1 MAGEWI
7 QIDCSIGSKP
17 EVEEL
22 IDLTGDDRW
31 LIVGRM
37 VGFWTWAGLNAD
49 GGTARMTMPRL
60 CRMFGGTPDFWQ
72 AVESVGWLRFGEDG
86 QSVEIPGWERR
97 FSKSAKT
104 RANHADRAA
113 ASRDGAQQRTGACAR
128 AHGAVR
134 ESALEERRGE
144 ETREEIPP
152 PPPRVTFSNLVEL
165 WNAGPGAKWDGQAP
179 PSRFWD
185 RIAEPGWWEQ
195 VPAAIERL
203 RAAKYFDN
211 PVNLRQ
217 FVYPGFVEKAATG
230 AYDNPKPSAKRAG
243 GPPRPDD
250 KPPPREWTGPDE
262 EARKRMLAELKAKQR
277 EAVA

>member
-60 CRMFGGTPDFWQ
+60 GRMFGGSTEFWQ
-72 AVESVGWLRFGEDG
+72 AVESVGWISFGQDG
-86 QSVEIPGWERR
+86 QTVEIPGWERR

-104 RANHADRAA
+104 RANHADRASA
-113 ASRDGAQQRTGACAR
+113 ARSAAQERTDPCAE
-128 AHGAVR
+128 AHAPVR
-134 ESALEERRGE
+134 ESALEEIRTR
-144 ETREEIPP
+144 REEVPP
-152 PPPRVTFSNLVEL
+152 PPPRESCAQLRKL
-165 WNAGPGAKWDGQAP
+165 WNAGPGAKWTLHKLPDG
-179 PSRFWD
+179 SED
-185 RIAEPGWWEQ
+185 RLADPGWLEQ
-195 VPAAIERL
+195 VPQAIERL
-203 RAAKYFDN
+203 RAAKYFDS
-211 PVNLRQ
+211 PVTLIQ
-217 FVYPGFVEKAATG
+217 FVKPGFVERLLG
-230 AYDNPKPSAKRAG
+230 GQYDEPKPAKRAA
-243 GPPRPDD
+243 GPPRTDD
-250 KPPPREWTGPDE
+250 KPPPKAWTGADE